1 MLNHQQMPSV
11 SLMSDGSLIV
21 TWESFAQDGDSYGI
35 FGQRLDKNGV
45 KIGNEFQINESS
57 THRQMM
63 SSITSDTYGNLLVA
77 WRSDQDGVSNDE
89 DIYYRT
95 FSIAEVILTKRDL
108 AVSTIGKL
116 DTALQTLN
124 SQRASLGALSNR
136 IDHIVSNNTN
146 TATNIAKSIS
156 RIEDA
161 DFASETTNLAK
172 QQILQQAA
180 TAMLAQANA
189 SKQNILT
196 LLQM

>member
-1 MLNHQQMPSV
+1 MSDQSHSFTIRPSV
-11 SLMSDGSLIV
+11 LGASDGKYVV
-21 TWESFAQDGDSYGI
+21 TYHADGHIYAKILNSGQYFNLSSRSEATSGI
-35 FGQRLDKNGV
+35 NQ
-45 KIGNEFQINESS
+45 
-57 THRQMM
+57 
-63 SSITSDTYGNLLVA
+63 
-77 WRSDQDGVSNDE
+77 
-89 DIYYRT
+89 
-95 FSIAEVILTKRDL
+95 
-108 AVSTIGKL
+108 L

-136 IDHIVSNNTN
+136 IDHIVANNTN
-146 TATNIAKSIS
+146 TATNIARSIS